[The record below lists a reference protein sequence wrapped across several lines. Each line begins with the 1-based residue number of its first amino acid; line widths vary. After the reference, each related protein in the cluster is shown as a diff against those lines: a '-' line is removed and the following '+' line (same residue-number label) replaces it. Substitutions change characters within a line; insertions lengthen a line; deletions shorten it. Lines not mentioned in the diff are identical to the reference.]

1 MYFVFY
7 YLRISMVTQNKISF
21 LKYFSTWRILI
32 PIALGLSISGY
43 MIGRSFDANMLS
55 QLDWGGKTIFW
66 IFIAV
71 LCLLL
76 RDFMNMLRLR
86 ILTQKKL
93 SWNQSFQNIM
103 LWEFGNTVMPAFIGG
118 AGVALITIHK
128 TGVPLGRSTA
138 VVMISSLLDELYF
151 IILIPLLLLV
161 GYIAGIYGNSLF
173 AVDLKPDW
181 IVWGAYVYL
190 ASLAFFLSVSIFFL
204 PTFFA
209 KILRRIFSLKFLRRW
224 KGRANRMGSDLKASS
239 REMRGKS
246 FGFWIQL
253 FFVTLIAWISRFFI
267 INCLIMAF
275 MPGVNHFE
283 LYSRQLYMWVIML
296 ASPTPGASGIAEWIF
311 SDYLGMFVIVGLAP
325 VLALIWRLLTFYYYL
340 LVGSLVMPVWIRRV
354 FK

>member
-1 MYFVFY
+1 
-7 YLRISMVTQNKISF
+7 MVTQNKISF
-21 LKYFSTWRILI
+21 LKYFSTWRIII

-43 MIGRSFDANMLS
+43 MIGRSFDANMFS

-86 ILTQKKL
+86 ILTRQKL

-151 IILIPLLLLV
+151 IVLVPLLLLA
-161 GYIAGIYGNSLF
+161 GYIGSAYENHALTIGLTPGWL
-173 AVDLKPDW
+173 
-181 IVWGAYVYL
+181 VWGGYIYL
-190 ASLAFFLSVSIFFL
+190 SCLALFLSVSIFVL
-204 PTFFA
+204 PHFFA
-209 KILRRIFSLKFLRRW
+209 KLLRRIFSLKFLRRW
-224 KGRANRMGSDLKASS
+224 KGRANHMGHDLKLCS
-239 REMRGKS
+239 REMRGEP
-246 FGFWIQL
+246 FGFWLKL
-253 FFVTLIAWISRFFI
+253 FFVTLVAWTSRLFI

-275 MPGVNHFE
+275 MPGVDHFE
-283 LYSRQLYMWVIML
+283 LYYRQLYMWVLML

-311 SDYLGMFVIVGLAP
+311 SDYLGMFVIAGLAP

-340 LVGSLVMPVWIRRV
+340 LAESV
-354 FK
+354 